1 MRSET
6 TKLSHH
12 RTNLTMWRFPKWSIP
27 ISKQNIYI
35 YNIIVLIQ
43 FALPQRMTLQYAVWK
58 KNRVLKPMVF
68 EDPPF
73 QKPFRYP
80 LANCSITMEHKHFIA
95 G

>member
-1 MRSET
+1 MEYPHIKT
-6 TKLSHH
+6 EY
-12 RTNLTMWRFPKWSIP
+12 
-27 ISKQNIYI
+27 IYI
-35 YNIIVLIQ
+35 IYIIVLIQ

-80 LANCSITMEHKHFIA
+80 LVNCSITMEHHHFIA